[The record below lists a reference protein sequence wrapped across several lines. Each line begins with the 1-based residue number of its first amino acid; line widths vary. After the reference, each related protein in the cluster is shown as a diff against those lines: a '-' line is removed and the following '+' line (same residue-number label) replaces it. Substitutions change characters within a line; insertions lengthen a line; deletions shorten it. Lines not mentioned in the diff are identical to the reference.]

1 MIELLL
7 ETLGFAL
14 KAGTIVLAF
23 AAIAGIVATLAAR
36 QRPSHRGRLVLRR
49 LNAQLRHAGRQI
61 RHAGLRGKALKAARK
76 SDQRADKIEKKQTAQ
91 LQIEATQVETEA
103 ADSGAATGTA
113 GPGGEGAGA
122 MMKRV
127 FVLDFDGDIRA
138 RRVDHL
144 REEITAIVTG
154 ASENDEVLLR
164 LSSPGGA
171 VTGYGLA
178 ASQLGRLSQRKISL
192 TVAIDQVAASGG
204 YMMACVADR
213 IIAAPFAVVGSIGV
227 VATIPNVRR
236 LLLERGVDVEQLT
249 AGTHKRTLSVL
260 GENTDEGR
268 AHFQADIDDMHQ
280 QFKEHVGR
288 HRPQLDIAQV
298 ATGAHWTADRAVD
311 LGLVDELLTSDDWL
325 LARHQDHELIS
336 VKWEPPQ
343 TVGRRFGVGFENAI
357 VSVGERLWS
366 RLALGDRP

>member
-14 KAGTIVLAF
+14 KAGTVVLAF
-23 AAIAGIVATLAAR
+23 AAIAAVIATFAAR
-36 QRPSHRGRLVLRR
+36 QRPNNRGRLKLRR
-49 LNAQLRHAGRQI
+49 LNAQLRRVGRQV
-61 RHAGLRGKALKAARK
+61 RHAGLSGKALKAARK
-76 SDQRADKIEKKQTAQ
+76 SDQRADKSEKKQT
-91 LQIEATQVETEA
+91 EKMQVEAMQAESGPATA
-103 ADSGAATGTA
+103 TSGAD
-113 GPGGEGAGA
+113 GEETVAA
-122 MMKRV
+122 MKRV
-127 FVLDFDGDIRA
+127 FVLDFDGDVRA

-144 REEITAIVTG
+144 REEITAILAG
-154 ASENDEVLLR
+154 ANENDEVLLR

-236 LLLERGVDVEQLT
+236 VLLERGVDVEQLT

-268 AHFQADIDDMHQ
+268 AHFQSDIDDMHQ

-288 HRPQLDIAQV
+288 HRPQVDIEQV
-298 ATGAHWTADRAVD
+298 ATGAHWTADRAVGF
-311 LGLVDELLTSDDWL
+311 GLVDELLTSDDWL
-325 LARHQDHELIS
+325 LARHEDHELIS

-343 TVGRRFGVGFENAI
+343 TVGRRFGVGVENAVVNI
-357 VSVGERLWS
+357 GEQLWA
-366 RLALGDRP
+366 RLAYSSRP